1 MSVAEVDTRS
11 GDAGGSSAHAT
22 AVRGDGLRVITLR
35 PRRSLGWSFGLPV
48 VALALPLLAAE
59 LWVLDPSGA
68 WPIVA
73 WTAAVI
79 AVVSVAAWIAYRRT
93 QVSISRYGIVERGF
107 FGATTTVAA
116 RDIDGVLRLPLYRP
130 NSLETSR
137 ELFVVCRDGRG
148 RFRMRGKFWNQHSMD
163 LVAATLGVDE
173 TVRAQPATLAEL
185 RASDPKLLYWFERRS
200 LSA

>member
-1 MSVAEVDTRS
+1 MSVADVETQS
-11 GDAGGSSAHAT
+11 GDAGGSYARAT
-22 AVRGDGLRVITLR
+22 AARGEGLRVITLR
-35 PRRSLGWSFGLPV
+35 PRRSLGWRFGLPV
-48 VALALPLLAAE
+48 AALALPLLAAE

-73 WTAAVI
+73 WTAAAI
-79 AVVSVAAWIAYRRT
+79 GALSVAAWIAYQRT

-137 ELFVVCRDGRG
+137 ELFVVCRDGRDDSACEASSG
-148 RFRMRGKFWNQHSMD
+148 TNARWTSSPQRSASMRRFAPN
-163 LVAATLGVDE
+163 
-173 TVRAQPATLAEL
+173 P
-185 RASDPKLLYWFERRS
+185 
-200 LSA
+200 

>member
-1 MSVAEVDTRS
+1 
-11 GDAGGSSAHAT
+11 
-22 AVRGDGLRVITLR
+22 VITLR

-48 VALALPLLAAE
+48 AALALPLLAAE
-59 LWVLDPSGA
+59 LWVLDPSGS
-68 WPIVA
+68 WPVVA
-73 WTAAVI
+73 WTAALI
-79 AVVSVAAWIAYRRT
+79 AVVSIAAWIAYRRT

-130 NSLETSR
+130 HSLETSR

-148 RFRMRGKFWNQHSMD
+148 RFRMRGKFWDQRSMD
-163 LVAATLGVDE
+163 LVAATLGVE
-173 TVRAQPATLAEL
+173 ESLRTEPVTLAEL
-185 RASDPKLLYWFERRS
+185 RSSDPKLLYWFERRT